1 LELGAVRFLSEG
13 PNIPDRLLTARDDGQ
28 VVFLCGAGVSM
39 PCQLPSFKTLTE
51 DVLRSLKVPT
61 DADAQQAFSF
71 WRTTLPGQRE
81 VPDEA
86 KPSFDLIFNML
97 QQSYGRDEVGKI
109 VAERLAVPTSM
120 IGPSRW
126 HRTVARLSAD
136 QTGAPQIVTTN
147 FDLLFEVPGV
157 MGVVKTH
164 VPPTFPDLRHD
175 QPISGIT
182 YLHGRL
188 NTSLEGSH
196 NYVLSSA
203 DFGRAY
209 LADGWATNFMR
220 MLLERY
226 TVVLLGYTANDP
238 PMKYLLQGL
247 NSADALEP
255 DKLFA
260 FDRGQPDKV
269 EAKWRDR
276 GVTPIAYGGG
286 SDHAA
291 LWDSLD
297 AWAVRA
303 EDPAAWR
310 ASVIDMARNG
320 PRALAAYK
328 RGQVAHVARYNLGAK
343 EFADA
348 KPAPPAEW
356 LCVFD
361 GSYRTGDAFEGPG
374 EAEQS
379 FDPLATYGLDD
390 DAPRANGEERTAGG
404 GTENLLTWRYGDSVE
419 TDQIRLGGRT
429 VRGYEAIPPRLYH
442 LSRWICGQIADPV
455 VAWWAARQSGL
466 HPRLAEM
473 LTNQIDYAQDIPKRC
488 RDVWA
493 LILNAQAS
501 GNISPGDMWWYRTRR
516 KIARQGWT
524 PQTMRDFASCTAP
537 VVELELPY
545 GIRRVEPPSGLWSE
559 LSQTDFFRATVKFRT
574 DRGEKIE
581 VIDDALPSVFAILN
595 NNLIRAVDL
604 LNEIGNRRFE
614 VPSLYRDVEEK
625 AEDHVYRSDRFI
637 LWFLDMLE
645 RMADLYPAQVF
656 ATATLWPQ
664 PEGIV
669 FDRLRMFVWNKPK
682 LFMASQAADL
692 LLQLEQSAFWHPKNR
707 RELLFLI
714 RDRWGSFSLSERLA
728 IEERLL
734 AGPDKYDFQSD
745 AEYPVERA
753 ISVSMKLTWLVQAG
767 CALSED
773 GSAALAHQKS
783 IIPDWDDGLARSAAS
798 ATSRGKAGYV
808 VTNSDPEVLLAVAD
822 ADIVAT
828 LLALPSRPF
837 GDFTEDR
844 PFKGLVANHP
854 ARAMNALE
862 LAAQRG
868 EYPPELWRTLIHD
881 WPDTAPEDATRLFH
895 DRLRQLPAEVLQSLH
910 HTIGDWIRDK
920 LPAVAQQD
928 ESYALSLLDDLLNRL
943 LIAGLAVT
951 ESSIGD
957 TFKAGQRV
965 PRSRRTYAHAI
976 NALVGKTTEALAA
989 ILNARKLPKDAGL
1002 PQEFSTRF
1010 ERLLASAGEG
1020 SDHAVA
1026 CLAIR
1031 LPWLTYIAP
1040 DWAKARLLPLCAVD
1054 HPAAEPAWNG
1064 LLHSHHIPRPE
1075 LFVEV
1080 KTQLLTIFPKVY
1092 SWNWDSSDLE
1102 RAHDWVV
1109 QTCIWHQNDD
1119 RYTSYDEAIA
1129 CIRTFSTAGRV
1140 NVIHFLGQVGR
1151 NGDGAR
1157 QNAVVPF
1164 IKNAWPREA
1173 QYQIES
1179 TSAAFVSLLEDC
1191 GDDFPAV
1198 LEAVSPF
1205 LRQIHRGHHWLYRFY
1220 KEIGQEAETP
1230 ICAKFP
1236 RETLALMDAI
1246 IPDDPADVPIDL
1258 GSVLDQMVEAW
1269 PEATRDRRFSRLR
1282 ELAAAR

>member
-1 LELGAVRFLSEG
+1 MRFISDG

-39 PCQLPSFKTLTE
+39 PCRLPSFKTLTE
-51 DVLRSLKVPT
+51 DVLLKLKVPA

-71 WRTTLPGQRE
+71 WRPTPPGQRQI
-81 VPDEA
+81 PDEA
-86 KPSFDLIFNML
+86 KPTFDLIFNML

-109 VAERLAVPTSM
+109 VAERLAVPTS
-120 IGPSRW
+120 IVGPSRW

-136 QTGAPQIVTTN
+136 QTGTPQIVTTN

-157 MGVVKTH
+157 MDVVKTH

-188 NTSLEGSH
+188 NTSLEGPH

-220 MLLERY
+220 LLLERY

-260 FDRGQPDKV
+260 FDRGESDKV

-276 GVTPIAYGGG
+276 GVTPIAYSGG
-286 SDHAA
+286 SDHGA

-310 ASVIDMARNG
+310 ATVIDMARSG
-320 PRALAAYK
+320 PRALAAHE
-328 RGQVAHVARYNLGAK
+328 RGQVAHVARYNLGTK
-343 EFADA
+343 EFANA

-361 GSYRTGDAFEGPG
+361 GSCRNGEAFEGPG
-374 EAEQS
+374 EAGQA

-390 DAPRANGEERTAGG
+390 DAPRAIGEERKAGG
-404 GTENLLTWRYGDSVE
+404 GPENLLTWRYGDSVQ
-419 TDQIRLGGRT
+419 TDQIRLGGR
-429 VRGYEAIPPRLYH
+429 VVQGYEAIPPRLYH
-442 LSRWICGQIADPV
+442 LSRWICGHIADPV

-473 LTNQIDYAQDIPKRC
+473 LTNQIDDAQDIPKLC
-488 RDVWA
+488 RDLWA
-493 LILNAQAS
+493 LILDAQTR
-501 GNISPGDMWWYRTRR
+501 GTIGPGDMGWYRTRR
-516 KIARQGWT
+516 NIARQGWT
-524 PQTMRDFASCTAP
+524 PRTLRAFASSTAP
-537 VVELELPY
+537 LVQLELPY
-545 GIRRVEPPSGLWSE
+545 SIRSVEPPSAPWSE
-559 LSQTDFFRATVKFRT
+559 LSQADFFRATVKFRN
-574 DRGEKIE
+574 DREEKIE
-581 VIDDALPSVFAILN
+581 VLDDALPGVFAILN

-604 LNEIGNRRFE
+604 LNEIGNRWFE
-614 VPSLYRDVEEK
+614 VPSLYRDVEEV

-637 LWFLDMLE
+637 LWFLNTLE
-645 RMADLYPAQVF
+645 RMADLYPAQVA

-669 FDRLRMFVWNKPK
+669 FDRLRLFVWNKPQ
-682 LFMASQAADL
+682 LFTASQAAAL
-692 LLQLEQSAFWHPKNR
+692 LLQLDQGAFWHPKNR

-714 RDRWGSFSLSERLA
+714 RDRWGDFSPPERLT
-728 IEERLL
+728 IEARLL
-734 AGPDKYDFQSD
+734 AGPSKYDHQSD
-745 AEYPVERA
+745 EEYPVERA
-753 ISVSMKLTWLVQAG
+753 ISISMKLTWLVQAG

-773 GSAALAHQKS
+773 GAAALAHQKT
-783 IIPDWDDGLARSAAS
+783 IIPDWADRWAQSAAS

-828 LLALPSRPF
+828 VLALPGRPF
-837 GDFTEDR
+837 GEFTEDR
-844 PFKGLVANHP
+844 PFKGLVAAHP
-854 ARAMNALE
+854 ARAINALE

-895 DRLRQLPAEVLQSLH
+895 DRLRQLPAEVLQSLY
-910 HTIGDWIRDK
+910 HTVGDWIRDK
-920 LPAVAQQD
+920 LPAVAKQD
-928 ESYALSLLDDLLNRL
+928 EPYALSLLDDLLDRL
-943 LIAGLAVT
+943 LIAGVAVT
-951 ESSIGD
+951 QSGIGD
-957 TFKAGQRV
+957 TFEGGHRV

-976 NALVGKTTEALAA
+976 NALVGKATEALASM
-989 ILNARKLPKDAGL
+989 LNARALPKDAGL

-1010 ERLLASAGEG
+1010 DRLLASPGEG
-1020 SDHAVA
+1020 SDHAVS

-1040 DWAKARLLPLCAVD
+1040 DWAKARLLPLFAVD

-1064 LLHSHHIPRPE
+1064 LLHSHRIPGPE

-1080 KTQLLTIFPKVY
+1080 KTQLLSIFPKVY
-1092 SWNWDSSDLE
+1092 TWSWDSSDLE
-1102 RAHDWVV
+1102 RAHDWVA
-1109 QTCIWHQNDD
+1109 QTCIWHHEDY
-1119 RYTSYDEAIA
+1119 RYISYDEAIA

-1151 NGDGAR
+1151 NGDGAW
-1157 QNAVVPF
+1157 QNAVAPF

-1173 QYQIES
+1173 QYQIEA
-1179 TSAAFVSLLEDC
+1179 TSAAFMSILDDC
-1191 GDDFPAV
+1191 GDDFPVV
-1198 LEAVSPF
+1198 LEVVRPF

-1220 KEIGQEAETP
+1220 KNIGDEGEAP

-1246 IPDDPADVPIDL
+1246 IPDDPAGVPFDL
-1258 GSVLDQMVEAW
+1258 GPVLEQMVEAW
-1269 PEATRDRRFSRLR
+1269 PEATRERQFVRLR
-1282 ELAAAR
+1282 ELVAAR